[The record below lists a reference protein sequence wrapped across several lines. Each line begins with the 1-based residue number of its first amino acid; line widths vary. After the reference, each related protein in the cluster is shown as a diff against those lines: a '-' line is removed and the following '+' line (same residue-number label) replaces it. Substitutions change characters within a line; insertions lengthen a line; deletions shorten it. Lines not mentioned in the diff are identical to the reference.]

1 MRYLITAF
9 LFLFFNLTILVSQN
23 TKLEYKEISGALLS
37 KADSSTIP
45 FANIHLKGTM
55 LGAHSNEEGQFSFS
69 FPIKEKYDT
78 VVISSI
84 GYEDLE
90 LLVANLKKQESN
102 YYLTPEKGMLEEVIV
117 RPAKDTLRAIVGE
130 AIRKIPFNYARRAFL
145 LKGFYRE
152 MVVRNNSYVRLLEA
166 AVSVQD
172 NGFDLPYNKLKI
184 RLDELKKSEDYIDYS
199 FFEKVYKYF
208 MGEDENNLYK
218 SFEFDGIRGYNR
230 IEEYKLLNDIH
241 RRYDFE
247 LDSVIQS
254 SEGLIYVLSYFSPSF
269 HLGGLQSFG
278 KIYINADDFG
288 ILKLE
293 FSSQF
298 FAVEGSNEARFNK
311 DQEKL
316 FLNSIYKQSVVSY
329 RKIGKKYYLSY
340 IKWKAPVKDAWQ
352 TETEE
357 GESAVQFYNAAF
369 YVTDIKTR
377 RRNFKRIKYKETMA
391 VDEDLFDVEKP
402 YNEVFWNNFNS
413 VILDPKLKKA
423 QEDIK
428 RLENN

>member
-1 MRYLITAF
+1 MRVLFITFLIL
-9 LFLFFNLTILVSQN
+9 LFNTTLLKSQN
-23 TKLEYKEISGALLS
+23 PKPEYKEISGTLLS

-55 LGAHSNEEGQFSFS
+55 LGAHSNEEGQFSFR
-69 FPIKEKYDT
+69 FPLKEKHDT

-84 GYEDLE
+84 GYEDLA
-90 LLVANLKKQESN
+90 LLVGNLKKQDSA
-102 YYLTPEKGMLEEVIV
+102 YYLSPEKGMLNEVIV
-117 RPAKDTLRAIVGE
+117 RPTKDTLRALVGE
-130 AIRKIPFNYARRAFL
+130 AIRKIPFNYSRRSFL

-152 MVVRNNSYVRLLEA
+152 MVVRNNSYIRLLEA

-208 MGEDENNLYK
+208 MGGDENNLYQ
-218 SFEFDGIRGYNR
+218 SFEFDNIRGYNR
-230 IEEYKLLNDIH
+230 DEEYKFLNDIH
-241 RRYDFE
+241 SRYDFE

-254 SEGLIYVLSYFSPSF
+254 SEGLIYVLNYYSPSF
-269 HLGGLQSFG
+269 HLGGLQHFG
-278 KIYINADDFG
+278 KIYINSEDYG
-288 ILKLE
+288 IVKLE
-293 FSSQF
+293 FNHQF
-298 FAVEGSNEARFNK
+298 FPVEDSNEARFSK
-311 DQEKL
+311 DQEKM
-316 FLNSIYKQSVVSY
+316 FLNNIHKQSVVSY

-340 IKWKAPVKDAWQ
+340 IKWKAPVRDAWQ
-352 TETEE
+352 TETED
-357 GESAVQFYNAAF
+357 GETAVQFYDAAF
-369 YVTDIKTR
+369 FVTDVKTR
-377 RRNFKRIKYKETMA
+377 RRDFKRIKYKETMA
-391 VDEDLFDVEKP
+391 LDEDLFDVEKP
-402 YNEVFWNNFNS
+402 YNEDFWNNFNS